1 MSQEKLPFK
10 TYRTR
15 RKPWDRFKK
24 SQFDALRAGSR
35 PEPGD
40 ANYPPPPSRPV
51 PPRAGRRP
59 IPPPAGQYAPTP
71 APRRPSPLRRAP
83 RTPRRPPALKIVK
96 YFLIW
101 AVAWLVL
108 SAVLFIVSA
117 TIESGNISSE
127 TNAVLGGGG
136 NFVTGP
142 GTVLVLGL
150 DRRPPGSKEPGAS
163 TTSARS
169 DSMLLLRT
177 GGGRS
182 RRLSILRDSYAQIPG
197 YQAQKINA
205 AYALGGA
212 ALTIRTAEQF
222 LGNGLQINHIVIID
236 FERFPDLINAL
247 GGVTV
252 NVRERCIRSTFGGKT
267 FRLRRGQHHLSGDQ
281 ALRFARVR
289 KNACNLAEDDRDRAR
304 RQQQVMSA
312 MKSKAF
318 SPLTF
323 VRLPWVSWAA
333 PKAILTDMSPV
344 TLIGFLSS
352 MSFGANPSTE
362 VLTPSGAGPGGS
374 LIVSD
379 SERARAVRKFL
390 D

>member
-1 MSQEKLPFK
+1 M
-10 TYRTR
+10 
-15 RKPWDRFKK
+15 
-24 SQFDALRAGSR
+24 
-35 PEPGD
+35 
-40 ANYPPPPSRPV
+40 
-51 PPRAGRRP
+51 PRL
-59 IPPPAGQYAPTP
+59 
-71 APRRPSPLRRAP
+71 PRRPLIRF
-83 RTPRRPPALKIVK
+83 VK
-96 YFLIW
+96 YFAIW
-101 AVAWLVL
+101 VVAWLVI
-108 SAVLFIVSA
+108 SAVLFTVSA
-117 TIESGNISSE
+117 TIESGRISHA
-127 TNAVLGGGG
+127 TNVELGGGG
-136 NFVTGP
+136 NFVTAP

-150 DRRPPGSKEPGAS
+150 DRRPRGSKEPGAD
-163 TTSARS
+163 TVIARS

-177 GGGRS
+177 GGGKS

-236 FERFPDLINAL
+236 FARFPNLINAL

-252 NVRERCIRSTFGGKT
+252 KVRERCIRSTFGGKT
-267 FRLRRGQHHLSGDQ
+267 FRLRRGQHHLNGDQ

-289 KNACNLAEDDRDRAR
+289 KNACNPAEDDRARAR

-323 VRLPWVSWAA
+323 VRLPWVSWDA
-333 PKAILTDMSPV
+333 PKAILTDMSPI
-344 TLIGFLSS
+344 TLMGFLSS

-362 VLTPSGAGPGGS
+362 VLMPSGAGPGGS

-379 SERARAVRKFL
+379 AERARAVSKFL
-390 D
+390 H